1 LDVALGAWRR
11 AESGGV
17 PISLVVVGSEK
28 LPTEIGLFQAGSLT
42 DDEWAALLAGAEAF
56 CYPTRYEGFG
66 MPALESA
73 ASGTPVVCAR
83 VGPLPEVLGQA
94 AEWCASPTVTEV
106 AAGLSRVLGDDARR
120 SALRIAGLARAA
132 DAPTWAD
139 SAEAVLSAYRMAA
152 G

>member
-1 LDVALGAWRR
+1 
-11 AESGGV
+11 
-17 PISLVVVGSEK
+17 
-28 LPTEIGLFQAGSLT
+28 
-42 DDEWAALLAGAEAF
+42 
-56 CYPTRYEGFG
+56 